1 MGMRYQKLDISDVE
15 TAFVRSVRNQDPTL
29 ADKLQALQLSW
40 YKVVNKADDDE
51 AEVLIYD
58 TIGGWFF
65 GVDAQDFAHELR
77 DITASK
83 INVRI
88 NSPGGRVF
96 DGISIYNALVRHP
109 AEIHVHVDGL
119 AASIASIIAMAGDTI
134 TMMQGSQMMIHDAL
148 GIEIG
153 NAKEHRDFA
162 DFLDRQST
170 NLSHIYA
177 EKTGKTA
184 EELRSMMLAETWMF
198 ASEAVELGFADNVY
212 TRPAKEDD
220 DEEGEDSAAAKG
232 DDKTADVFAELE
244 DLMKTRHRTDAFN
257 YKYPNRKKAPA
268 PSNTTETEEDS
279 DDSQSF
285 VAGLIDSFV
294 KG

>member
-1 MGMRYQKLDISDVE
+1 MRHQKLQVEDVE
-15 TAFVRSVRNQDPTL
+15 ASFLRSVRNQDPDL
-29 ADKLQALQLSW
+29 ADKLNALELSW
-40 YKVVNKADDDE
+40 YKIHNKADDDE

-65 GVDAQDFAHELR
+65 GVNAHDFVHELR

-96 DGISIYNALVRHP
+96 DGISIYNALIKHP
-109 AEIHVHVDGL
+109 ADIHVHVDGL

-134 TMMQGSQMMIHDAL
+134 TMMQGSQMMVHDAL

-153 NAKEHRDFA
+153 NAKEHREFA
-162 DFLDRQST
+162 DFLDRQSE

-184 EELRSMMLAETWMF
+184 KELRDMMLAETWMF
-198 ASEAVELGFADNVY
+198 AQEAVDLGFADDVFSRA
-212 TRPAKEDD
+212 TKDD
-220 DEEGEDSAAAKG
+220 DEEETTEDAAAATEK
-232 DDKTADVFAELE
+232 DVFAELDE
-244 DLMKTRHRTDAFN
+244 LMKRKHLVN
-257 YKYPNRKKAPA
+257 GLGYKYPGRKKAPA
-268 PSNTTETEEDS
+268 PINKQAYDHK
-279 DDSQSF
+279 SF
-285 VAGLIDSFV
+285 VAGLIDEFA
-294 KG
+294 K